1 MIKRLLFLNGLS
13 ILGVVCSHAAQW
25 VWIAMFWWTD
35 RYRPVTVPNYELLGT
50 FSYYVVVV
58 LQKFGVF
65 AVPAF
70 LFATGFFVAYADR
83 GKRGMSWQV
92 AGARLKNLL
101 IPYVIWSAIILIGD
115 YIKGEVYTPLE
126 YIRRLLM
133 GDAVAA
139 YFYVFVLCQLY
150 LLAPL
155 LTLLAKDNSKKLLI
169 GSAVLLLGVL
179 GIFYWKLYV
188 ELQDIKSPAAE
199 LAVSLAPGHF
209 FVRWLFFFA
218 LGMVSGFHLETLKRW
233 LARAKWVLL
242 GIAILSFPL
251 AVIETE
257 WIFQTTGM
265 DWRGGI
271 FTLTGSLY
279 VLSGLLAFLGFEKLD
294 AWLSRVSCSKMV
306 YDLGRA
312 SFGIYLLHTSVLEF
326 SARAIQKFFP
336 QLLAY
341 PVVFQVVLVALAVT
355 VPMALMAVVTKS
367 PLRTYYRYLFG

>member
-35 RYRPVTVPNYELLGT
+35 RYRPVTVPNFDQLGT
-50 FSYYVVVV
+50 FSYYSVVV
-58 LQKFGVF
+58 LQKLGVF

-101 IPYVIWSAIILIGD
+101 IPYAIWSLVILIGD
-115 YIKGEVYTPLE
+115 YIKGDVYTPLE
-126 YIRRLLM
+126 YVRRLLL
-133 GDAVAA
+133 GDAVSA
-139 YFYVFVLCQLY
+139 YFYIFVLCQLY

-155 LTLLAKDNSKKLLI
+155 LTPLARENSKKLLV
-169 GSAVLLLGVL
+169 GSAALLLGVI

-188 ELQDIKSPAAE
+188 ELVGGESSAVD
-199 LAVSLAPGHF
+199 LAVSLVPGRF
-209 FVRWLFFFA
+209 FVRWLFFYA
-218 LGMVSGFHLETLKRW
+218 LGMVSGFHLEALKRW
-233 LARAKWVLL
+233 LARVKWTLL
-242 GIAILSFPL
+242 IIAILSFPL

-279 VLSGLLAFLGFEKLD
+279 VLSGLLAFLGFEKID
-294 AWLSRVSCSKMV
+294 VWLSRFPLSKAG
-306 YDLGRA
+306 YNLGRA
-312 SFGIYLLHTSVLEF
+312 SFGIYLLHTSVLEL
-326 SARAIQKFFP
+326 SARAIQKFGP
-336 QLLAY
+336 QILAY
-341 PVVFQVVLVALAVT
+341 PVVFQIVLVILAVAG
-355 VPMALMAVVTKS
+355 PLALMAVVTRS
-367 PLRTYYRYLFG
+367 PLRAYYRYLFG